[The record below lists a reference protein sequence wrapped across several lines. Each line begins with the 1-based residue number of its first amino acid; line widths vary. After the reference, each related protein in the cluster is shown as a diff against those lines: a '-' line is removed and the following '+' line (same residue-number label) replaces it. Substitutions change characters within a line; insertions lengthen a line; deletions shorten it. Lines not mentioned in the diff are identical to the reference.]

1 MKHLLPV
8 SFITLPRIFS
18 GGTRKTVFGD
28 RNRFSAKKI
37 YTIFVLVFLNGYAFS
52 QVTENF
58 NRPSLSSGTLGC
70 WRTYRSTLGGGSGGN
85 NRAISPDAVPLPAS
99 PAFSLN
105 DTTPINGSKSLHIED
120 TTYSFT
126 YDDGSEIM
134 YYYNYGTTDSLYSIA
149 YGDDGTAV
157 SFKLRISNLVLPSP
171 ESVFSVSVVCG
182 DFVQTSSYTAA
193 DMGSTIPVS
202 ANISGSNGGG
212 VITIQFYII
221 HSFNHPLNEASTTA
235 LFSADIDDFSTSASL
250 DPDCGCLQIL
260 LPAGLTNFTADNTNC
275 TALLKWTT
283 ASESNSQ
290 GFDIERSADGIA
302 WHKIGFA
309 PSKAVNGNSSAGISY
324 YYTDGSPQQGA
335 NYYRLK
341 QVDRDGKFQYSE
353 ARVVKFDADGAITVY
368 PNPARGNIAI
378 SGLQDGQLIQLFG
391 VNGQLIIEK
400 KATGFREYFNLSG
413 FAAGIYHITIKNQ
426 GGLLLESKLI
436 KVDL

>member
-8 SFITLPRIFS
+8 SFITLPQIFS
-18 GGTRKTVFGD
+18 GGTRKTVFGIK
-28 RNRFSAKKI
+28 NRFSAKRI
-37 YTIFVLVFLNGYAFS
+37 STLFVLVFLNGYAFC

-70 WRTYRSTLGGGSGGN
+70 WRTYRSTLGGGGGGN
-85 NRAISPDAVPLPAS
+85 NRVISPDVIPLPGS

-105 DTTPINGSKSLHIED
+105 DTTPVNGSQSLHIED
-120 TTYSFT
+120 TTYSYT

-134 YYYNYGTTDSLYSIA
+134 YYYSYGTTDSLYSIN
-149 YGDDGTAV
+149 YGDDGSSV
-157 SFKLRISNLVLPSP
+157 SFNLRLNNLVLPSP

-193 DMGSTIPVS
+193 DIGSTIPVT
-202 ANISGSNGGG
+202 ANISRSKGGG
-212 VITIQFYII
+212 VIIIQFYIL
-221 HSFNHPLNEASTTA
+221 HSFSHPLNEASTTA

-250 DPDCGCLQIL
+250 DPDCGCLLTL
-260 LPAGLTNFTADNTNC
+260 LPAGLTNFTTDNANC

-309 PSKAVNGNSSAGISY
+309 ASKAVNGNSSAGISY

-341 QVDRDGKFQYSE
+341 QVDMDGKFRYSE
-353 ARVVKFDADGAITVY
+353 TRVVKFDADGAITVY
-368 PNPARGNIAI
+368 PNPARGNVAI
-378 SGLQDGQLIQLFG
+378 SGLQDGQLLQLFG

-400 KATGFREYFNLSG
+400 KATGFRENFNLSG
-413 FAAGIYHITIKNQ
+413 FAPGIYHITVRNQ
-426 GGLLLESKLI
+426 GGLLLKSKLI
-436 KVDL
+436 NVDF